1 MKEIIEIKY
10 DMEVEFIARPNR
22 YLAEVMIEGKTEFAH
37 VHDPGRL
44 KELLYSGNKVLIRKA
59 ENKNRKTAWDVVA
72 ASSGDEMVIVNSAY
86 HRNISEKIVKES
98 SINPLGIFENVKA
111 EVKYGNSRIDYLAI
125 QNGEKIWIE
134 VKGCTL
140 VKDGV
145 ATFPDAPTER
155 GARHLEE
162 LTEIVKSGEKAAVY
176 ILVLRAA
183 KEFVPNIE
191 TDKKFYENFYKAL
204 NAGVKIFPI
213 QLQYREGKI
222 YYEKILNIREK
233 EL

>member
-1 MKEIIEIKY
+1 MIEITEIKY

-22 YLAEVMIEGKTEFAH
+22 YLAEVSIEGNIELAH

-44 KELLYSGNKVLIRKA
+44 KELLYPGNKVLIRKA
-59 ENKNRKTAWDVVA
+59 ENQNRKTGWDVVA
-72 ASSGDEMVIVNSAY
+72 ARGGDEMVIVNSAY
-86 HRNISEKIVKES
+86 HRTISEKIVRDGV
-98 SINPLGIFENVKA
+98 INPLGVFENVKA

-125 QNGEKIWIE
+125 QNREKIWIE

-162 LTEIVKSGEKAAVY
+162 LTEIVKNGEKAAVY
-176 ILVLRAA
+176 ILVLRTAE
-183 KEFVPNIE
+183 EFVPNIE

-204 NAGVKIFPI
+204 ETGVKIFPI
-213 QLQYREGKI
+213 QLQYIDGKV
-222 YYEKILNIREK
+222 YYEKILKIRAK